1 MNDWD
6 KQIQPDA
13 ENSLLSFLYREA
25 IQEKA
30 QGKLWTPTDHYYMSL
45 ALSLAQQGAEQ
56 GEVPVGAVLVQFDN
70 NEHEDEDEP
79 RGKILAKGYN
89 QPILSH
95 DPTAHAE
102 IVALRCACESLQ
114 NYRLPPNTC
123 LYVTLEP
130 CTMCVGALIHARLS
144 RLVFATHEPRAGM
157 VGSQGNLLEQDFYN
171 HKKILVQSGLMAE
184 QSSEMLKAFFKERRA
199 RQKTVR

>member
-1 MNDWD
+1 M
-6 KQIQPDA
+6 
-13 ENSLLSFLYREA
+13 LF
-25 IQEKA
+25 
-30 QGKLWTPTDHYYMSL
+30 TPTDHHYMTL

-56 GEVPVGAVLVQFDN
+56 GEVPVGAILVQFSETPLPVGGVGGGIDN
-70 NEHEDEDEP
+70 P
-79 RGKILAKGYN
+79 QGKILAEGYN

-102 IVALRCACESLQ
+102 IVALRCACHLLQ

-157 VGSQGNLLEQDFYN
+157 VGSQANLLEQDFYN
-171 HKKILVQSGLMAE
+171 HKISVQSGLLAKE
-184 QSSEMLKAFFKERRA
+184 SSQILKVFFKERRA
-199 RQKTVR
+199 KQKALKKENLCN

>member
-1 MNDWD
+1 MIN
-6 KQIQPDA
+6 A
-13 ENSLLSFLYREA
+13 ENF
-25 IQEKA
+25 
-30 QGKLWTPTDHYYMSL
+30 TPTDHYYMTL
-45 ALSLAQQGAEQ
+45 ALALAQQGAEK
-56 GEVPVGAVLVQFDN
+56 GEVPVGAVLVQFEHYPHPSPPPKGEGTVLPVGGGGEKIGGGLDN
-70 NEHEDEDEP
+70 PE
-79 RGKILAKGYN
+79 GKILAEGYN

-102 IVALRCACESLQ
+102 IVALRCACDSLQ

-171 HKKILVQSGLMAE
+171 HKKILVQSGLLAE
-184 QSSEMLKAFFKERRA
+184 QSSTMLKAFFKERRE
-199 RQKTVR
+199 RQKQLKKAKNL